1 LITVQF
7 FLVYNFKFVWG
18 WFTTYLHWQSLQNR
32 HRETVSDSNSG
43 CTCLGSWGITTIH
56 RNDPI
61 CCHITQGVKV
71 SAVTV
76 LFGGLFGYDNAVYDA
91 NVNTP
96 SRHSHGKTRRC
107 SLGAT
112 TQSIMT
118 PRIMT
123 LGTGSTKANG
133 REPKSCFGWVFNFKL
148 GRFVMYATAR
158 HIQKY
163 ALT

>member
-1 LITVQF
+1 MA
-7 FLVYNFKFVWG
+7 N
-18 WFTTYLHWQSLQNR
+18 LQNR

-43 CTCLGSWGITTIH
+43 CTCLGSWGNTTIH
-56 RNDPI
+56 RNNPI
-61 CCHITQGVKV
+61 CCHTAQGVKASTV
-71 SAVTV
+71 TTV
-76 LFGGLFGYDNAVYDA
+76 LIGGLFGYDNAVYDA

-112 TQSIMT
+112 THSIMT

-123 LGTGSTKANG
+123 LSTGSTKANR
-133 REPKSCFGWVFNFKL
+133 REPKSCLGRVFNFKL
-148 GRFVMYATAR
+148 GHFVMYATAR